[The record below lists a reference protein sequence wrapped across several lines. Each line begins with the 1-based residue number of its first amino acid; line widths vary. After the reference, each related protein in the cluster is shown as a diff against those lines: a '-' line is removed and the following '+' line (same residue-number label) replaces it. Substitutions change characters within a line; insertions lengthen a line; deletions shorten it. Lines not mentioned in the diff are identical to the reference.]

1 MNKFGI
7 PAEIESA
14 IRARDVECVYCQKA
28 MVPPTSTPNRANWAT
43 IEHLDHLPPFPYR
56 EGQTADDFA
65 IACGSCNS
73 SRRDKPLW
81 VFIAKRGIADTIA
94 PVIRAFLGR
103 AKATEVLVQQEFVNL
118 LTSRPQVNGTN
129 RWRSL
134 KSELGVL
141 FQPFKPAWLDRVGP
155 KPSRSSSL
163 LASKFCPEPKSFWYF
178 IPALITFHQ
187 GHR

>member
-43 IEHLDHLPPFPYR
+43 IEHLDHLPPFRFR

-73 SRRDKPLW
+73 NRRDKPLW
-81 VFIAKRGIADTIA
+81 VFIAKRGHRRYH
-94 PVIRAFLGR
+94 RASH
-103 AKATEVLVQQEFVNL
+103 Q
-118 LTSRPQVNGTN
+118 SI
-129 RWRSL
+129 S
-134 KSELGVL
+134 
-141 FQPFKPAWLDRVGP
+141 GP
-155 KPSRSSSL
+155 RQSYRSSS
-163 LASKFCPEPKSFWYF
+163 AARVREFTDISPTS
-178 IPALITFHQ
+178 
-187 GHR
+187 

>member
-1 MNKFGI
+1 LGGRWQPEAQVSGDNADQIDKSELKQIGMNKFGI

-81 VFIAKRGIADTIA
+81 VFIAKRGIAGTIA
-94 PVIRAFLGR
+94 PVIKAFLGR

-129 RWRSL
+129 R
-134 KSELGVL
+134 
-141 FQPFKPAWLDRVGP
+141 
-155 KPSRSSSL
+155 
-163 LASKFCPEPKSFWYF
+163 
-178 IPALITFHQ
+178 
-187 GHR
+187 

>member
-28 MVPPTSTPNRANWAT
+28 MVPPTSTPNLANWAT

-94 PVIRAFLGR
+94 PVIKAFLGR
-103 AKATEVLVQQEFVNL
+103 AKASEVLVQQEFVNL
-118 LTSRPQVNGTN
+118 LTSRPVPFSGRTYGEYLQLDHARMNLRLCLPN
-129 RWRSL
+129 YRRSA
-134 KSELGVL
+134 
-141 FQPFKPAWLDRVGP
+141 QKPA
-155 KPSRSSSL
+155 
-163 LASKFCPEPKSFWYF
+163 
-178 IPALITFHQ
+178 Q
-187 GHR
+187 